1 MSVILDLSDKDRL
14 ILENQYEILSKLDK
28 ANGDSYAEL
37 AENLRSGHEWLYRQ
51 VLEMSLS
58 ENLAEKESNYV
69 LRILGIYGD
78 LYSSYEKLEYKSG
91 IEARE
96 VVFPGFDGNNE
107 IEFLSFTGAF
117 AKARKFTNT
126 LGKDGNTSSHM
137 PTTGR
142 YRRMIERWE
151 KAGKPNYPLSKADI
165 LQILHGKS
173 DE

>member
-1 MSVILDLSDKDRL
+1 MSVTLDLSDKDRL
-14 ILENQYEILSKLDK
+14 MLANQYEILSKLDEV
-28 ANGDSYAEL
+28 NSESYAEL

-51 VLEMSLS
+51 ALEMNLS
-58 ENLAEKESNYV
+58 ENLAEEESEYV

-78 LYSSYEKLEYKSG
+78 LHSSYEKLEDKSG
-91 IEARE
+91 IEAGE

-107 IEFLSFTGAF
+107 IEFLSFTGAL
-117 AKARKFTNT
+117 AKARRFTDT
-126 LGKDGNTSSHM
+126 LGKDGRKNSHM

-142 YRRMIERWE
+142 YRRMIEQWE